1 MIFSTSRHYFP
12 TFQPQNKSPKQSF
25 QPPPSQWSLCPLPH
39 ERAEW
44 SDLLRARHEYGAYLS
59 CCSSGEMFP
68 IWIREMLHL
77 KKKQMFGDFKK
88 CWFPANVLLNQS
100 IQNRSV
106 HDFPNLP
113 VSLLPTHIP
122 LGWYFARFRFPSR
135 KSSNAGVQ
143 RSNVQKGGAKWSW
156 DPD

>member
-77 KKKQMFGDFKK
+77 KKKRMFGDLKK

-100 IQNRSV
+100 IQNRSSPWFSKFTGV
-106 HDFPNLP
+106 TSPNSHSPGMILREIQISQP
-113 VSLLPTHIP
+113 KILQCWSPT
-122 LGWYFARFRFPSR
+122 
-135 KSSNAGVQ
+135 V
-143 RSNVQKGGAKWSW
+143 
-156 DPD
+156 